1 MQTTK
6 YDNFFTPLENTMP
19 WLKLAAEGTA
29 GTGKSFTLALI
40 TIGLYQRIKSTK
52 PIVIFDTEQ
61 SAKFLRLMF
70 GRHNIEVLVKESRTL
85 PDCAAT
91 IDYCSAGNADIC
103 FIDSITHVWEDFLND
118 YTQNGRQRIQFQ
130 DWAKIKPIWKHE
142 FANRVVN
149 CQCHLLFTGREG
161 FTYDYEEIDGKK
173 TLVKTG
179 VKMKTE
185 GETAYEPDVLLRME
199 RFEQL
204 LDPNKPKEVWREA
217 TVLKDRSNLLDGK
230 VFRDPTYDDFAP
242 VVEFLLNDP
251 RNKTETDST
260 PNEGLIERE
269 ESNFKGRSEVKIQLE
284 RNEALLDKVAAGTGK
299 AEKALRGALINY
311 AYVGETSELAIA
323 RMSLDQLVDA
333 HDARLQPMVDII
345 HKVQRGEP
353 CVYPLAKAWDAA
365 RNKYLGTT
373 NLGEASLDNLI
384 VYFDHM
390 AERDT
395 EIKAKAKEKKE
406 AV

>member
-1 MQTTK
+1 MSGK

-29 GTGKSFTLALI
+29 GTGKSYTLALI
-40 TIGLYQRIKSTK
+40 TIGLYQRIQSTK

-70 GRHNIEVLVKESRTL
+70 GKHNIEVLVKESRTL
-85 PDCAAT
+85 PDLAAT
-91 IDYCSAGNADIC
+91 IDWCSDGNADIC

-118 YTQNGRQRIQFQ
+118 YTQNGRKRIQFQ
-130 DWAKIKPIWKHE
+130 DWGKIKPIWKHE
-142 FANRVVN
+142 FANRVVG

-185 GETAYEPDVLLRME
+185 GETAYEPDVLLRLE

-204 LDPNKPKEVWREA
+204 IDPNIPKEIWREA
-217 TVLKDRSNLLDGK
+217 TVLKDRSDILDGK
-230 VFRDPTYDDFAP
+230 VFRDPSYDDFAP
-242 VVEFLLNDP
+242 VIEFLLSDP
-251 RNKTETDST
+251 QNKTQTDST

-269 ESNFKGRSEVKIQLE
+269 ENNYQERAQVKIQLE
-284 RNEALLDKVAAGTGK
+284 RNNALLDKVSVGTGK

-311 AYVGETSELAIA
+311 AYMGETSELAIA

-333 HDARLQPMVDII
+333 HDTRLQPMVEII

-353 CVYPLAKAWDAA
+353 CVYPVEKAWNAA

-384 VYFDHM
+384 IYFDHM
-390 AERDT
+390 AERDA
-395 EIKAKAKEKKE
+395 EIKAKQEKEKM
-406 AV
+406 A